1 MRPLGLPVVPL
12 VYIFNVW
19 SHWKRVSSRG
29 EEKNVVFDYVH
40 YYYYC
45 L

>member
-29 EEKNVVFDYVH
+29 EKNVVFDYVH